1 MDQAP
6 DIAVTSHLSVQVD
19 DSGTSEDEEEDEE
32 EGDEE
37 EDDNDDEAMEEE
49 EDDDDDEELEEA
61 AVDQNFRLELMKV
74 LQKQNALV
82 GVESQAE
89 PKLDLGFSKVSR

>member
-37 EDDNDDEAMEEE
+37 EDDNDDEAMEE

>member
-6 DIAVTSHLSVQVD
+6 EFVVTSHRSVQVD
-19 DSGTSEDEEEDEE
+19 DSDTSEGEED
-32 EGDEE
+32 DEE

-49 EDDDDDEELEEA
+49 GDDDDEELEEA

-82 GVESQAE
+82 GVKCQTE